1 MKRSYATVRQFSTTS
16 ELGRRICACV
26 YAKYNRTLL
35 SEEQLPEI
43 FTSLNE
49 WTATILGKHPRI
61 KPLHIH
67 SCGFLPYSGGY
78 GRLSGR
84 NEAPQIWMSASARN
98 ADDRRPFVL
107 YLSPVEIDYTKE
119 GGAQ

>member
-1 MKRSYATVRQFSTTS
+1 MTKYYATVQQLSATS

-35 SEEQLPEI
+35 SEDQLPEI

-49 WTATILGKHPRI
+49 WSAAILGKHPRI

-67 SCGFLPYSGGY
+67 SHGFLPHSCGY
-78 GRLSGR
+78 GILSGR
-84 NEAPQIWMSASARN
+84 TDAPQIWMSASARN
-98 ADDRRPFVL
+98 TDERRPFVL
-107 YLSPVEIDYTKE
+107 RLSPVEIDYTQE
-119 GGAQ
+119 GGAR